1 VFESID
7 LLAVFR
13 DKKDFLWI
21 EPLPPTTPAP
31 QLYQT
36 FSALYLTKRNSD

>member
-1 VFESID
+1 VFESRD

-21 EPLPPTTPAP
+21 EPLAPTTPTP
-31 QLYQT
+31 QFYQT
-36 FSALYLTKRNSD
+36 FSTLYLTKRNSD